1 MLERLFHLREAGA
14 NVRSE
19 FLGGLTTFMTMSYI
33 VFVNPALLA
42 QTGMDFGAVMT
53 ATCLS
58 AAAAT
63 LLMGLLANYPIALA
77 PGMGENIFFLTAVL
91 GMGITWQQGLG
102 AVFIAG
108 VVFLLL
114 NFLKVRE
121 AIIDAVP
128 ESLKHAIASGI
139 GLFIVFMGLVNGG
152 IVVRHPMAQS
162 VPVHLGE
169 LDNPAVWVSLLG
181 LALTGALLVRKVRG
195 AILWGIL
202 GSAVLGLIFRVA
214 EFQGVVA
221 PPPSL
226 APTFLK
232 MDLAAVFTWGM
243 IPVILIFLYMDVLD
257 SIGTFIGV
265 GERMGLM
272 KNGRLERGT
281 RALTTDAAG
290 TIAGAALGTSTVTA
304 FIESS
309 AGAAAGARTGLAN
322 LFTALF
328 FLLALFFSPVAQMI
342 GGGYAWR
349 EGFTLYPVTAP
360 ALIVVGAF
368 MAASLRRIPWDD
380 FGEAIPALLIVVG
393 IPLTYSI
400 AEGLALGFISY
411 PAIKLLG
418 GKGREVS
425 RLSYLLGA
433 IFLAR
438 YIFLD

>member
-1 MLERLFHLREAGA
+1 
-14 NVRSE
+14 
-19 FLGGLTTFMTMSYI
+19 MSYI
-33 VFVNPALLA
+33 VFLNPAILA
-42 QTGMDFGAVMT
+42 QTGMNFGAVMT

-63 LLMGLLANYPIALA
+63 LLMGFLANYPIALA

-102 AVFIAG
+102 AVFVAG
-108 VVFLLL
+108 IVFLIL
-114 NFLKVRE
+114 NLFNVRQV
-121 AIIDAVP
+121 IIDAVP
-128 ESLKHAIASGI
+128 ESLKHAIAAGI
-139 GLFIVFMGLVNGG
+139 GLFIVFMGLVNAG
-152 IVVRHPMAQS
+152 IVVRHPMEQA

-169 LDNPAVWVSLLG
+169 LNNPAVWVSLLG
-181 LALTGALLVRKVRG
+181 LVLTGALLVRKVRG

-202 GSAVLGLIFRVA
+202 STAVLGLIFRVA
-214 EFQGVVA
+214 HYQGLVA

-232 MDLAAVFTWGM
+232 MDIAGLLTWGM
-243 IPVILIFLYMDVLD
+243 IPIILIFLYMDVLD

-265 GERMGLM
+265 GERMGLL

-290 TIAGAALGTSTVTA
+290 TVIGACLGTSTVTA

-322 LFTALF
+322 LVTALL
-328 FLLALFFSPVAQMI
+328 FLAALFFSPVAQMI
-342 GGGYAWR
+342 GGGYAWK
-349 EGFTLYPVTAP
+349 EGVLLYPVTAP
-360 ALIVVGAF
+360 ALIVVGTF

-411 PAIKLLG
+411 PVIKLLG
-418 GKGREVS
+418 GKGREVN
-425 RLSYLLGA
+425 RLCYLLGA

-438 YIFLD
+438 YLFLD